1 MEHAG
6 LGALPGES
14 RFERIKRQRQGNGP
28 VLWPGMDGLGADKPP
43 TARPTE
49 TIHDDS
55 IDAQNSVKGKANA
68 RKSTPPVPAVSPT
81 TSVKTK
87 P

>member
-14 RFERIKRQRQGNGP
+14 RLERIKRQRQEKGP
-28 VLWPGMDGLGADKPP
+28 VLWPGMDGLGANTFTKPP
-43 TARPTE
+43 TM
-49 TIHDDS
+49 TIHDDA
-55 IDAQNSVKGKANA
+55 IDAQNAVKEKANA
-68 RKSTPPVPAVSPT
+68 QMGTPVPAVAANKG
-81 TSVKTK
+81 VKNR